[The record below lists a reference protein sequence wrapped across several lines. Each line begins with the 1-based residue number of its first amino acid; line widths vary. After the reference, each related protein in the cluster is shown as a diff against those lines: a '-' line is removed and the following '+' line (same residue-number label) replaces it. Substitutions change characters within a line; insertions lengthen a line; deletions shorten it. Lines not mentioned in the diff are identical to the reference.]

1 MLLSTSSTNETMI
14 FLIMK
19 NEEIYHV
26 ITLYVGIAAC
36 LTRLLLQ
43 VHDPDVRVLSFEET
57 VEHIWFQDIDL
68 YDDVS

>member
-26 ITLYVGIAAC
+26 ITLGIAPC
-36 LTRLLLQ
+36 LTRVLLQ